1 MAKVSAHIK
10 VKSEHVN
17 AINVFH
23 DVNSTL
29 YTVTNIHPNHN
40 HDLNYNVFPSENV
53 ALFTVAS
60 IPRIQK
66 NTKNRNYGNRLTED
80 SRSQLQG

>member
-1 MAKVSAHIK
+1 MAEVNGHIK

-17 AINVFH
+17 DINVFH

-29 YTVTNIHPNHN
+29 YTVTNIHPKHN
-40 HDLNYNVFPSENV
+40 HDLNYNVFRSENV

-60 IPRIQK
+60 IP
-66 NTKNRNYGNRLTED
+66 
-80 SRSQLQG
+80 